1 MKMKQLPLFL
11 TRQILYTKK
20 ETHKNTASK
29 IYTVGAFLW
38 GDPDLDQRS
47 SQRNAPS
54 VSNPVTLSNYLHDI
68 HCPKLLLGRI
78 PKGAQV

>member
-1 MKMKQLPLFL
+1 MKQLPLFL

-38 GDPDLDQRS
+38 GDPDLDQ
-47 SQRNAPS
+47 
-54 VSNPVTLSNYLHDI
+54 
-68 HCPKLLLGRI
+68 
-78 PKGAQV
+78 

>member
-11 TRQILYTKK
+11 TGQILYSRK

-38 GDPDLDQRS
+38 GDPDLDQ
-47 SQRNAPS
+47 
-54 VSNPVTLSNYLHDI
+54 
-68 HCPKLLLGRI
+68 
-78 PKGAQV
+78 